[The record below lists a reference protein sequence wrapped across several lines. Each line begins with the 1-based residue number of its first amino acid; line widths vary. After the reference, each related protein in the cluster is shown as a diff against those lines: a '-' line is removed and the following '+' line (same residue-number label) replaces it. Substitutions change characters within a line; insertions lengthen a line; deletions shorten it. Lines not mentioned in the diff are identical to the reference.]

1 MSCTSEGSF
10 TSRAKELLLTSF
22 MPASHPGGL
31 LRSAGAPRE
40 GGIAMS
46 TRITERGAGPAIGLS
61 AVGIAVLLVLIIAA
75 FGSFTQVGVGE
86 VGIVKHF
93 GAINPDHPDVF
104 DPGIH
109 TKVPFRDDV
118 VLFDTR
124 IQKEQVEASAA
135 SKDGVTIH
143 STIAVN
149 FHIDAAKAPLILQ
162 NIGPNYKDRF
172 IDRQIEQ
179 PFKAVTAQY
188 AGLELIQK
196 REEVAIKAR
205 TTLKDKLASNFID
218 VAAFTIPNYEFP
230 KEFNDAIL
238 ATQVANQQNLQA
250 KQLQEKARTEA
261 ETALIVAQGLA
272 NAQKAQ
278 ATTLTPEYLQLQAIT
293 KWNGQ
298 LPQYL
303 TPNTPLPFI
312 GAPPVPTGR

>member
-1 MSCTSEGSF
+1 MTMRGVSA
-10 TSRAKELLLTSF
+10 RASGPALGVGAIGITVLLL
-22 MPASHPGGL
+22 L
-31 LRSAGAPRE
+31 V
-40 GGIAMS
+40 
-46 TRITERGAGPAIGLS
+46 ITIL
-61 AVGIAVLLVLIIAA
+61 
-75 FGSFTQVGVGE
+75 GSYTQVGVGE
-86 VGIVKHF
+86 IGIVKHF
-93 GAINPDHPDVF
+93 GAIGDPTHPDVF
-104 DPGIH
+104 EPGIH
-109 TKVPFRDDV
+109 AKVPFRDEV
-118 VLFDTR
+118 VIFDTR
-124 IQKEQVEASAA
+124 IQKEQVDASAA

-149 FHIDAAKAPLILQ
+149 FHIDASKAPLILQ
-162 NIGPNYKDRF
+162 NIGANYKDRI
-172 IDRQIEQ
+172 IDQQIQ
-179 PFKAVTAQY
+179 QAFKDVTAQY

-205 TTLKDKLASNFID
+205 ITLKDKLAPYFIIVD
-218 VAAFTIPNYEFP
+218 EFTIPNYEFP

-278 ATTLTPEYLQLQAIT
+278 ATTLTPEYLQLQAIN

-303 TPNTPLPFI
+303 TPGAAIPFI
-312 GAPPVPTGR
+312 GTLPATPAAK

>member
-1 MSCTSEGSF
+1 MTNRG
-10 TSRAKELLLTSF
+10 
-22 MPASHPGGL
+22 MQP
-31 LRSAGAPRE
+31 RS
-40 GGIAMS
+40 
-46 TRITERGAGPAIGLS
+46 TGPAIGLGV
-61 AVGIAVLLVLIIAA
+61 VGVAALFVLIIVI

-93 GAINPDHPDVF
+93 GAIDPDHPDIF

-109 TKVPFRDDV
+109 TKIPFRDDV

-124 IQKEQVEASAA
+124 IQKEQVESSAA

-143 STIAVN
+143 STITIN
-149 FHIDAAKAPLILQ
+149 FHIEAAKAPLILQ
-162 NIGPNYKDRF
+162 NIGPNYKERI
-172 IDRQIEQ
+172 IDQQIQ
-179 PFKAVTAQY
+179 QAFKDVTAQY

-196 REEVAIKAR
+196 REEVATKAKSV
-205 TTLKDKLASNFID
+205 LKDKLVPYYIIVD
-218 VAAFTIPNYEFP
+218 EFTIPNYEFP

-278 ATTLTPEYLQLQAIT
+278 ATTLTPEYLQLQAIS

-312 GAPPVPTGR
+312 GTAPTTVR

>member
-1 MSCTSEGSF
+1 MTIKGVPA
-10 TSRAKELLLTSF
+10 RASG
-22 MPASHPGGL
+22 PALGL
-31 LRSAGAPRE
+31 GAL
-40 GGIAMS
+40 GIA
-46 TRITERGAGPAIGLS
+46 
-61 AVGIAVLLVLIIAA
+61 AVLVLIIVIL
-75 FGSFTQVGVGE
+75 GSFTQVGVGE

-93 GAINPDHPDVF
+93 GAIDPDHPDIF

-118 VLFDTR
+118 VIFDTR
-124 IQKEQVEASAA
+124 IQKEQVDASAA

-149 FHIDAAKAPLILQ
+149 FHIEAAKAPLILQ
-162 NIGPNYKDRF
+162 NLGPNYKDRI
-172 IDRQIEQ
+172 IDQQIQ
-179 PFKAVTAQY
+179 QAFKDVTAQY

-205 TTLKDKLASNFID
+205 TMLKDKLAPYFIVVD
-218 VAAFTIPNYEFP
+218 EFTIPNYEFP

-250 KQLQEKARTEA
+250 KQLQEKAKTEA

-278 ATTLTPEYLQLQAIT
+278 ATTLTPEYLQLQAIN

-303 TPNTPLPFI
+303 TPGAAIPFI
-312 GAPPVPTGR
+312 GTTPTTVR

>member
-1 MSCTSEGSF
+1 MSNRTAPARGS
-10 TSRAKELLLTSF
+10 A
-22 MPASHPGGL
+22 AGL
-31 LRSAGAPRE
+31 GVGAL
-40 GGIAMS
+40 GIA
-46 TRITERGAGPAIGLS
+46 
-61 AVGIAVLLVLIIAA
+61 LVLVFLIGV

-93 GAINPDHPDVF
+93 GAIDPNHPDIF

-118 VLFDTR
+118 VIFDTR
-124 IQKEQVEASAA
+124 IQKEQVEAFAA

-143 STIAVN
+143 STIAIN
-149 FHIDAAKAPLILQ
+149 FHIDATKAPLILQ
-162 NIGPNYKDRF
+162 NIGPNYRERIVDQQIQQAFKD
-172 IDRQIEQ
+172 
-179 PFKAVTAQY
+179 VTAQY

-205 TTLKDKLASNFID
+205 TTLKDKLTPYFIVVD
-218 VAAFTIPNYEFP
+218 EFTIPNYEFP

-293 KWNGQ
+293 KWDGK
-298 LPQYL
+298 LPQFL

-312 GAPPVPTGR
+312 GATTAPATPAR

>member
-1 MSCTSEGSF
+1 MSIRVAQG
-10 TSRAKELLLTSF
+10 
-22 MPASHPGGL
+22 
-31 LRSAGAPRE
+31 RSP
-40 GGIAMS
+40 
-46 TRITERGAGPAIGLS
+46 AGPAIGFG
-61 AVGIAVLLVLIIAA
+61 VIGIAALLVLVIAI

-93 GAINPDHPDVF
+93 GAIDTDHPDVF

-118 VLFDTR
+118 VIFDTR
-124 IQKEQVEASAA
+124 IQKEQVDSSAA

-143 STIAVN
+143 STITIN
-149 FHIDAAKAPLILQ
+149 FHIEAAKAPLILQ
-162 NIGPNYKDRF
+162 NIGANYKERI
-172 IDRQIEQ
+172 IDQQIQ
-179 PFKAVTAQY
+179 QAFKDVTAQY

-196 REEVAIKAR
+196 REEVALKAKGV
-205 TTLKDKLASNFID
+205 LKDKLTPYYIVVD
-218 VAAFTIPNYEFP
+218 EFTIPNYEFP

-250 KQLQEKARTEA
+250 KQLQDKARTEA

-278 ATTLTPEYLQLQAIT
+278 ATTLTPEYLQLQAIN

-312 GAPPVPTGR
+312 GTTPTTPAR

>member
-1 MSCTSEGSF
+1 MS
-10 TSRAKELLLTSF
+10 SRNYTG
-22 MPASHPGGL
+22 P
-31 LRSAGAPRE
+31 SAPN
-40 GGIAMS
+40 
-46 TRITERGAGPAIGLS
+46 IGFGV
-61 AVGIAVLLVLIIAA
+61 VGIAAVLVFVIAIL
-75 FGSFTQVGVGE
+75 GSFTQVGVGE

-93 GAINPDHPDVF
+93 GAIDPEHPDVF

-118 VLFDTR
+118 VIFDTR
-124 IQKEQVEASAA
+124 IQKEQVQASAA
-135 SKDGVTIH
+135 SKDGVTIT

-149 FHIDAAKAPLILQ
+149 FHIDPSKAPLILQ
-162 NIGPNYKDRF
+162 TLGPNYKDRI
-172 IDRQIEQ
+172 IDQQIQ
-179 PFKAVTAQY
+179 QAFKDVTGQY

-196 REEVAIKAR
+196 RQEVANKAKE
-205 TTLKDKLASNFID
+205 TLKEKLLPYFIIVD
-218 VAAFTIPNYEFP
+218 EFTIPNYEFP

-278 ATTLTPEYLQLQAIT
+278 ATTLTPEYLQLQAIN

-303 TPNTPLPFI
+303 TPGAAIPFI
-312 GAPPVPTGR
+312 GTLPQTK

>member
-1 MSCTSEGSF
+1 MTLRGGP
-10 TSRAKELLLTSF
+10 SRE
-22 MPASHPGGL
+22 
-31 LRSAGAPRE
+31 
-40 GGIAMS
+40 
-46 TRITERGAGPAIGLS
+46 AGPVLGIG
-61 AVGIAVLLVLIIAA
+61 AVGIVFALFLIFVA

-93 GAINPDHPDVF
+93 GAIDPTHPDVF

-118 VLFDTR
+118 VIFETR
-124 IQKEQVEASAA
+124 IQKEQVDASAA
-135 SKDGVTIH
+135 SRDGVTIH

-149 FHIDAAKAPLILQ
+149 FHIDASKAPLILQ
-162 NIGPNYKDRF
+162 NIGPNYKDRI
-172 IDRQIEQ
+172 IDQQIQ
-179 PFKAVTAQY
+179 QAFKDVTGQY

-196 REEVAIKAR
+196 REEVASKAKD
-205 TTLKDKLASNFID
+205 TLKDKLTPYYIIVD
-218 VAAFTIPNYEFP
+218 EFTIPNYEFP

-250 KQLQEKARTEA
+250 KQLQDKARTEA
-261 ETALIVAQGLA
+261 DTALIVAQGLA

-278 ATTLTPEYLQLQAIT
+278 ATTLTPEYLQLQAIQ

-303 TPNTPLPFI
+303 TPNAALPFI
-312 GAPPVPTGR
+312 GTVPQGTK

>member
-1 MSCTSEGSF
+1 MTLRGI
-10 TSRAKELLLTSF
+10 
-22 MPASHPGGL
+22 PARPNNANL
-31 LRSAGAPRE
+31 
-40 GGIAMS
+40 
-46 TRITERGAGPAIGLS
+46 GLS
-61 AVGIAVLLVLIIAA
+61 AVGVVAALFLLIVA

-93 GAINPDHPDVF
+93 GAIDPEHPDVF

-118 VLFDTR
+118 VIFDTR
-124 IQKEQVEASAA
+124 IQKEQVDASAA

-149 FHIDAAKAPLILQ
+149 FHIDASKAPFILQ
-162 NIGPNYKDRF
+162 NLGPNYKDRI
-172 IDRQIEQ
+172 IDQQIQ
-179 PFKAVTAQY
+179 QAFKDVTAQY

-196 REEVAIKAR
+196 REEVAVKAK
-205 TTLKDKLASNFID
+205 TTLKDKLSPYYIVVD
-218 VAAFTIPNYEFP
+218 EFTIPNYEFP

-250 KQLQEKARTEA
+250 KQLQEKAKTEA
-261 ETALIVAQGLA
+261 DTALIVAQGLA

-278 ATTLTPEYLQLQAIT
+278 ATTLTPEYLQLQAIN

-303 TPNTPLPFI
+303 TPGAALPFI
-312 GAPPVPTGR
+312 GTVPTPTR

>member
-1 MSCTSEGSF
+1 MTIRG
-10 TSRAKELLLTSF
+10 TQ
-22 MPASHPGGL
+22 
-31 LRSAGAPRE
+31 
-40 GGIAMS
+40 
-46 TRITERGAGPAIGLS
+46 TRYAGPAIGFGV
-61 AVGIAVLLVLIIAA
+61 VGIVALLVLIIAI

-93 GAINPDHPDVF
+93 GAIDTDHPDVF

-118 VLFDTR
+118 VIFDTR
-124 IQKEQVEASAA
+124 IQKEQVDSSAA

-143 STIAVN
+143 STITIN
-149 FHIDAAKAPLILQ
+149 FHIEAAKAPLILQ
-162 NIGPNYKDRF
+162 NIGANYKERI
-172 IDRQIEQ
+172 IDQQIQ
-179 PFKAVTAQY
+179 QAFKDVTAQY

-196 REEVAIKAR
+196 REEVALKAKGV
-205 TTLKDKLASNFID
+205 LKDKLSPYYIVVD
-218 VAAFTIPNYEFP
+218 EFTIPNYEFP

-278 ATTLTPEYLQLQAIT
+278 ATTLTPEYLQLQAIN

-312 GAPPVPTGR
+312 GTTPTTTK

>member
-1 MSCTSEGSF
+1 MTIRG
-10 TSRAKELLLTSF
+10 TQ
-22 MPASHPGGL
+22 
-31 LRSAGAPRE
+31 PRY
-40 GGIAMS
+40 
-46 TRITERGAGPAIGLS
+46 AGPAIGFGV
-61 AVGIAVLLVLIIAA
+61 VGIAALLVLIIAI

-93 GAINPDHPDVF
+93 GAIDTDHPDVF

-118 VLFDTR
+118 VIFDTR
-124 IQKEQVEASAA
+124 IQKEQVDSSAA

-143 STIAVN
+143 STITIN
-149 FHIDAAKAPLILQ
+149 FHIEAAKAPLILQ
-162 NIGPNYKDRF
+162 NIGANYKERI
-172 IDRQIEQ
+172 IDQQIQ
-179 PFKAVTAQY
+179 QAFKDVTAQY

-196 REEVAIKAR
+196 REEVALKAKGV
-205 TTLKDKLASNFID
+205 LKDKLTPYYIVVD
-218 VAAFTIPNYEFP
+218 EFTIPNYEFP

-278 ATTLTPEYLQLQAIT
+278 ATTLTPEYLQLQAIN

-312 GAPPVPTGR
+312 GTTPQTPAR

>member
-1 MSCTSEGSF
+1 MA
-10 TSRAKELLLTSF
+10 SRV
-22 MPASHPGGL
+22 AS
-31 LRSAGAPRE
+31 RS
-40 GGIAMS
+40 
-46 TRITERGAGPAIGLS
+46 TGPAVGLGV
-61 AVGIAVLLVLIIAA
+61 VGIVAILVVIVGT

-93 GAINPDHPDVF
+93 GAIDANHPDVF

-118 VLFDTR
+118 VIFDTR
-124 IQKEQVEASAA
+124 IQKEQVESSAA

-143 STIAVN
+143 STITVN
-149 FHIDAAKAPLILQ
+149 YHIEASKAPLILQ
-162 NIGPNYKDRF
+162 NIGANYRERIIDQQIQQAFKD
-172 IDRQIEQ
+172 
-179 PFKAVTAQY
+179 VTAQY

-196 REEVAIKAR
+196 REEVASRAKIV
-205 TTLKDKLASNFID
+205 LKDKLTPYYIVVD
-218 VAAFTIPNYEFP
+218 EFTIPNYEFP

-250 KQLQEKARTEA
+250 KQLQEKAKTEA
-261 ETALIVAQGLA
+261 ETALIVAQGQA

-278 ATTLTPEYLQLQAIT
+278 ATTLTPEYLQLQAIQ

-303 TPNTPLPFI
+303 TPNTPLPFL
-312 GAPPVPTGR
+312 GTAPVTVR

>member
-1 MSCTSEGSF
+1 M
-10 TSRAKELLLTSF
+10 TSRG
-22 MPASHPGGL
+22 MQP
-31 LRSAGAPRE
+31 RS
-40 GGIAMS
+40 
-46 TRITERGAGPAIGLS
+46 TGPAIGL
-61 AVGIAVLLVLIIAA
+61 AVVGVAGLLVLIIAI

-93 GAINPDHPDVF
+93 GAIDPDHPDIF

-124 IQKEQVEASAA
+124 IQKEQVESSAA

-143 STIAVN
+143 STITIN
-149 FHIDAAKAPLILQ
+149 FHIEAAKAPLILQ
-162 NIGPNYKDRF
+162 NIGPNYKERI
-172 IDRQIEQ
+172 IDQQIQ
-179 PFKAVTAQY
+179 QAFKDVTAQY

-196 REEVAIKAR
+196 REEVATKAK
-205 TTLKDKLASNFID
+205 TVLKDKLVPYYIIVD
-218 VAAFTIPNYEFP
+218 EFTIPNYEFP

-278 ATTLTPEYLQLQAIT
+278 ATTLTPEYLQLQAIS

-312 GAPPVPTGR
+312 GTAPTTVR

>member
-1 MSCTSEGSF
+1 MTTRG
-10 TSRAKELLLTSF
+10 TQGRATVPTL
-22 MPASHPGGL
+22 GVG
-31 LRSAGAPRE
+31 
-40 GGIAMS
+40 
-46 TRITERGAGPAIGLS
+46 
-61 AVGIAVLLVLIIAA
+61 AVGIVGVLVLVIAIL
-75 FGSFTQVGVGE
+75 GSFTQVGVGE

-93 GAINPDHPDVF
+93 GAIDPAHPDIF
-104 DPGIH
+104 EPGIH
-109 TKVPFRDDV
+109 AKVPFRDDV
-118 VLFDTR
+118 IIFDTR
-124 IQKEQVEASAA
+124 IQKDQVDASAA

-149 FHIDAAKAPLILQ
+149 FHIDASKAPLILQ
-162 NIGPNYKDRF
+162 NIGPNYKDRI
-172 IDRQIEQ
+172 IDQQIQ
-179 PFKAVTAQY
+179 QAFKDVTAQY

-205 TTLKDKLASNFID
+205 TTLKDKLAPYFIVVD
-218 VAAFTIPNYEFP
+218 EFTIPNYEFP

-278 ATTLTPEYLQLQAIT
+278 ATTLTPEYLQLQAIN

-312 GAPPVPTGR
+312 GTTPITVR

>member
-1 MSCTSEGSF
+1 MTIRGVPA
-10 TSRAKELLLTSF
+10 RAS
-22 MPASHPGGL
+22 
-31 LRSAGAPRE
+31 
-40 GGIAMS
+40 
-46 TRITERGAGPAIGLS
+46 GPAIGAS
-61 AVGIAVLLVLIIAA
+61 VVGIAALLVLIIAVL
-75 FGSFTQVGVGE
+75 GSFTQVGVGE
-86 VGIVKHF
+86 VGIVKHW
-93 GAINPDHPDVF
+93 GAIDPDHPDVF

-109 TKVPFRDDV
+109 AKVPFRDDV
-118 VLFDTR
+118 VIFDTR
-124 IQKEQVEASAA
+124 IQKEQVDASAA

-149 FHIDAAKAPLILQ
+149 FHIDAAHAPLILQ
-162 NIGPNYKDRF
+162 TLGPNYKDRI
-172 IDRQIEQ
+172 IDQQIQ
-179 PFKAVTAQY
+179 QAFKDVTAQY

-205 TTLKDKLASNFID
+205 TTLKDKLTPYYIIVD
-218 VAAFTIPNYEFP
+218 EFTIPNYEFP

-278 ATTLTPEYLQLQAIT
+278 ATTLTPEYLQLQAIN

-303 TPNTPLPFI
+303 TPGAAIPFI
-312 GAPPVPTGR
+312 GTLPATK

>member
-1 MSCTSEGSF
+1 MAGRVATRE
-10 TSRAKELLLTSF
+10 SRRTL
-22 MPASHPGGL
+22 
-31 LRSAGAPRE
+31 
-40 GGIAMS
+40 GI
-46 TRITERGAGPAIGLS
+46 G
-61 AVGIAVLLVLIIAA
+61 AVGIVFLVAVFAI

-93 GAINPDHPDVF
+93 GAIDTNHPDVF

-109 TKVPFRDDV
+109 AKVPFRDDV
-118 VLFDTR
+118 VIFDTR

-149 FHIDAAKAPLILQ
+149 FHIEAAKAPLILQ
-162 NIGPNYKDRF
+162 NIGPNYKDR
-172 IDRQIEQ
+172 IVDQQIQ
-179 PFKAVTAQY
+179 QAFKDVTAQY

-196 REEVAIKAR
+196 REEVAVKAR
-205 TTLKDKLASNFID
+205 VTLKDKLSPYYIVVD
-218 VAAFTIPNYEFP
+218 EFTIPNYEFP

-250 KQLQEKARTEA
+250 KQLQEKAKTEA
-261 ETALIVAQGLA
+261 ETALIVAQGQA

-278 ATTLTPEYLQLQAIT
+278 ATTLTPEYLQLQAIQ

-303 TPNTPLPFI
+303 TPNTPLPFL
-312 GAPPVPTGR
+312 GTAPIPGK

>member
-1 MSCTSEGSF
+1 
-10 TSRAKELLLTSF
+10 
-22 MPASHPGGL
+22 
-31 LRSAGAPRE
+31 
-40 GGIAMS
+40 
-46 TRITERGAGPAIGLS
+46 
-61 AVGIAVLLVLIIAA
+61 
-75 FGSFTQVGVGE
+75 
-86 VGIVKHF
+86 
-93 GAINPDHPDVF
+93 
-104 DPGIH
+104 
-109 TKVPFRDDV
+109 
-118 VLFDTR
+118 
-124 IQKEQVEASAA
+124 
-135 SKDGVTIH
+135 VTIH

-149 FHIDAAKAPLILQ
+149 FHIDASKAPLILQ
-162 NIGPNYKDRF
+162 NIGPNYKDRI
-172 IDRQIEQ
+172 IDQQIQ
-179 PFKAVTAQY
+179 QAFKDVTAQY

-205 TTLKDKLASNFID
+205 TTLKDKLQPYYIVVD
-218 VAAFTIPNYEFP
+218 EFTIPNYEFP

-278 ATTLTPEYLQLQAIT
+278 ATTLTPEYLQLQAIN

-312 GAPPVPTGR
+312 GTTPTTR

>member
-1 MSCTSEGSF
+1 MSI
-10 TSRAKELLLTSF
+10 RAV
-22 MPASHPGGL
+22 PA
-31 LRSAGAPRE
+31 RNNAP
-40 GGIAMS
+40 AL
-46 TRITERGAGPAIGLS
+46 GLS
-61 AVGIAVLLVLIIAA
+61 AIGIVAVLVLIIVIL
-75 FGSFTQVGVGE
+75 GSFTQVGVGE

-93 GAINPDHPDVF
+93 GAIDPDHPDVF

-118 VLFDTR
+118 VIFDTR
-124 IQKEQVEASAA
+124 IQKEQVDASAA

-149 FHIDAAKAPLILQ
+149 FHIDASKAPFILQ
-162 NIGPNYKDRF
+162 NLGPNYKDRI
-172 IDRQIEQ
+172 IDQQIQ
-179 PFKAVTAQY
+179 QAFKDVTAQY

-196 REEVAIKAR
+196 REEVAVKAK
-205 TTLKDKLASNFID
+205 TTLKDKLSPYFIIVD
-218 VAAFTIPNYEFP
+218 EFTIPNYEFP

-250 KQLQEKARTEA
+250 KQLQEKAKTEA

-278 ATTLTPEYLQLQAIT
+278 ATTLTPEYLQLQAIN

-303 TPNTPLPFI
+303 TPGAAIPFI
-312 GAPPVPTGR
+312 GSTTTAVK

>member
-1 MSCTSEGSF
+1 MTLRGGP
-10 TSRAKELLLTSF
+10 SRA
-22 MPASHPGGL
+22 
-31 LRSAGAPRE
+31 
-40 GGIAMS
+40 
-46 TRITERGAGPAIGLS
+46 AGPALGIG
-61 AVGIAVLLVLIIAA
+61 AVGVVFALFVIFAA

-86 VGIVKHF
+86 VGIVKHW
-93 GAINPDHPDVF
+93 GAIDPQHPDVF

-109 TKVPFRDDV
+109 AKVPFRDDV
-118 VLFDTR
+118 VIFETR
-124 IQKEQVEASAA
+124 IQKEQVDASAA

-149 FHIDAAKAPLILQ
+149 FHIDASKAPLILQ
-162 NIGPNYKDRF
+162 NIGPNYKDRI
-172 IDRQIEQ
+172 IDQQIQ
-179 PFKAVTAQY
+179 QAFKDVTGQY

-196 REEVAIKAR
+196 REEVANKAKE
-205 TTLKDKLASNFID
+205 TLRDKLAPYFVIVD
-218 VAAFTIPNYEFP
+218 EFTIPNYEFP
-230 KEFNDAIL
+230 KEFDAAIL

-278 ATTLTPEYLQLQAIT
+278 ATTLTPEYLQLQAIQ

-303 TPNTPLPFI
+303 TPNAALPFI
-312 GAPPVPTGR
+312 GTVPQPAR

>member
-1 MSCTSEGSF
+1 MTIRGGPA
-10 TSRAKELLLTSF
+10 RAS
-22 MPASHPGGL
+22 
-31 LRSAGAPRE
+31 
-40 GGIAMS
+40 
-46 TRITERGAGPAIGLS
+46 GPAIGAS
-61 AVGIAVLLVLIIAA
+61 AVGIAAFLVLIIAVL
-75 FGSFTQVGVGE
+75 GSFTQVGVGE

-93 GAINPDHPDVF
+93 GAIDPDHPDVF

-109 TKVPFRDDV
+109 AKVPFRDDV
-118 VLFDTR
+118 VIFDTR
-124 IQKEQVEASAA
+124 IQKEQVDASAA

-162 NIGPNYKDRF
+162 TLGPNYKDRI
-172 IDRQIEQ
+172 IDQQIQ
-179 PFKAVTAQY
+179 QAFKDVTAQY

-205 TTLKDKLASNFID
+205 TTLKDKLSPYYIIVD
-218 VAAFTIPNYEFP
+218 EFTIPNYEFP

-278 ATTLTPEYLQLQAIT
+278 ATTLTPEYLQLQAIN

-303 TPNTPLPFI
+303 TPGAAIPFI
-312 GAPPVPTGR
+312 GTLPTPR

>member
-1 MSCTSEGSF
+1 MT
-10 TSRAKELLLTSF
+10 
-22 MPASHPGGL
+22 
-31 LRSAGAPRE
+31 
-40 GGIAMS
+40 
-46 TRITERGAGPAIGLS
+46 TRVTARPAGPGIGLS
-61 AVGIAVLLVLIIAA
+61 AVGIAVVLVFLIGV

-93 GAINPDHPDVF
+93 GAIDPAHPDVF
-104 DPGIH
+104 EPGIH

-118 VLFDTR
+118 VIFDTR
-124 IQKEQVEASAA
+124 IQKEQVDASAA

-143 STIAVN
+143 STIAIN
-149 FHIDAAKAPLILQ
+149 FHIDPSKAPLILQ
-162 NIGPNYKDRF
+162 NIGPNYRERIVDQQIQQAFKD
-172 IDRQIEQ
+172 
-179 PFKAVTAQY
+179 VTAQY

-205 TTLKDKLASNFID
+205 TTLKDKLTPYYIVVD
-218 VAAFTIPNYEFP
+218 EFTIPNYEFP

-293 KWNGQ
+293 KWDGK

-303 TPNTPLPFI
+303 APSAPLPFI
-312 GAPPVPTGR
+312 GTTPTTPAR

>member
-1 MSCTSEGSF
+1 MTIRGV
-10 TSRAKELLLTSF
+10 
-22 MPASHPGGL
+22 PQ
-31 LRSAGAPRE
+31 RS
-40 GGIAMS
+40 
-46 TRITERGAGPAIGLS
+46 AGPAIGVGVL
-61 AVGIAVLLVLIIAA
+61 GIAALLVLVIAI

-86 VGIVKHF
+86 IGIVKHF
-93 GAINPDHPDVF
+93 GAIDPDHPDVF
-104 DPGIH
+104 EPGIH
-109 TKVPFRDDV
+109 AKVPFRDDV

-124 IQKEQVEASAA
+124 IQKEQVDSSAA

-143 STIAVN
+143 STITIN
-149 FHIDAAKAPLILQ
+149 FHIEASKAPLILQ
-162 NIGPNYKDRF
+162 NIGPNYKERIVDQ
-172 IDRQIEQ
+172 QIQ
-179 PFKAVTAQY
+179 QAFKDVTAQY

-196 REEVAIKAR
+196 REEVATKAKAV
-205 TTLKDKLASNFID
+205 LKDKLAPYYIVVD
-218 VAAFTIPNYEFP
+218 EFTIPNYEFP

-278 ATTLTPEYLQLQAIT
+278 ATTLTPEYLQLQAIS

-312 GAPPVPTGR
+312 GTAPTTGR

>member
-1 MSCTSEGSF
+1 MTIRGVPA
-10 TSRAKELLLTSF
+10 RA
-22 MPASHPGGL
+22 
-31 LRSAGAPRE
+31 
-40 GGIAMS
+40 
-46 TRITERGAGPAIGLS
+46 AGPALGAS
-61 AVGIAVLLVLIIAA
+61 AIGIAVFLLLIITVL
-75 FGSFTQVGVGE
+75 GSFTQVGVGE

-93 GAINPDHPDVF
+93 GAIDPDHPDIF

-118 VLFDTR
+118 VIFDTR
-124 IQKEQVEASAA
+124 IQKEQVDASAA

-149 FHIDAAKAPLILQ
+149 FHIDASKAPLILQ
-162 NIGPNYKDRF
+162 NLGANYKDRI
-172 IDRQIEQ
+172 IDQQIQ
-179 PFKAVTAQY
+179 QAFKDVTAQY

-205 TTLKDKLASNFID
+205 TTLKDKLAPYYIIVD
-218 VAAFTIPNYEFP
+218 EFTIPNYEFP

-278 ATTLTPEYLQLQAIT
+278 ATTLTPEYLQLQAIN

-303 TPNTPLPFI
+303 TPGAAIPFI
-312 GAPPVPTGR
+312 GTLPATK

>member
-1 MSCTSEGSF
+1 MTTRG
-10 TSRAKELLLTSF
+10 TPGRAAV
-22 MPASHPGGL
+22 PALGL
-31 LRSAGAPRE
+31 GAA
-40 GGIAMS
+40 GIA
-46 TRITERGAGPAIGLS
+46 
-61 AVGIAVLLVLIIAA
+61 AVLLLIIVI

-93 GAINPDHPDVF
+93 GAIDAGHPDIF
-104 DPGIH
+104 EPGIH
-109 TKVPFRDDV
+109 AKVPFRDDV
-118 VLFDTR
+118 VIFDTR
-124 IQKEQVEASAA
+124 IQKEQVDASAA

-149 FHIDAAKAPLILQ
+149 FHIDASKAPLILQ
-162 NIGPNYKDRF
+162 NIGPNYKERI
-172 IDRQIEQ
+172 IDQQIQ
-179 PFKAVTAQY
+179 QAFKDVTAQY

-205 TTLKDKLASNFID
+205 TTLKDKLAPYFIVVD
-218 VAAFTIPNYEFP
+218 EFTIPNYEFP

-278 ATTLTPEYLQLQAIT
+278 ATTLTPEYLQLQAIN

-312 GAPPVPTGR
+312 GTTPTTGK

>member
-1 MSCTSEGSF
+1 MTLRGI
-10 TSRAKELLLTSF
+10 
-22 MPASHPGGL
+22 PARPNTTNL
-31 LRSAGAPRE
+31 
-40 GGIAMS
+40 
-46 TRITERGAGPAIGLS
+46 GLS
-61 AVGIAVLLVLIIAA
+61 AVGVVAALFLLIVA

-93 GAINPDHPDVF
+93 GAIDPEHPDVF

-118 VLFDTR
+118 VIFDTR
-124 IQKEQVEASAA
+124 IQKEQVDASAA

-149 FHIDAAKAPLILQ
+149 FHIDASKAPFILQ
-162 NIGPNYKDRF
+162 NLGPNYKDRI
-172 IDRQIEQ
+172 IDQQIQ
-179 PFKAVTAQY
+179 QAFKDVTAQY

-196 REEVAIKAR
+196 REEVAVKAK
-205 TTLKDKLASNFID
+205 TTLKDKLSPYFIIVD
-218 VAAFTIPNYEFP
+218 EFTIPNYEFP

-250 KQLQEKARTEA
+250 KQLQEKAKTEA
-261 ETALIVAQGLA
+261 DTALIVAQGLA

-278 ATTLTPEYLQLQAIT
+278 ATTLTPEYLQLQAIN

-303 TPNTPLPFI
+303 TPGAAVPFI
-312 GAPPVPTGR
+312 GTVPTPTR

>member
-1 MSCTSEGSF
+1 MTIRG
-10 TSRAKELLLTSF
+10 T
-22 MPASHPGGL
+22 PP
-31 LRSAGAPRE
+31 RSA
-40 GGIAMS
+40 S
-46 TRITERGAGPAIGLS
+46 PAIGFGV
-61 AVGIAVLLVLIIAA
+61 VGIAALLVLILAI

-93 GAINPDHPDVF
+93 GAIDTEHPDVF

-118 VLFDTR
+118 IIFDTR
-124 IQKEQVEASAA
+124 IQKEQVDSSAA

-143 STIAVN
+143 STITIN
-149 FHIDAAKAPLILQ
+149 FHIEAAKAPLILQ
-162 NIGPNYKDRF
+162 NIGANYKERI
-172 IDRQIEQ
+172 IDQQIQ
-179 PFKAVTAQY
+179 QAFKDVTAQY

-196 REEVAIKAR
+196 REEVALKAKGV
-205 TTLKDKLASNFID
+205 LKDKLTPYYIVVD
-218 VAAFTIPNYEFP
+218 EFTIPNYEFP

-278 ATTLTPEYLQLQAIT
+278 ATTLTPEYLQLQAIN

-312 GAPPVPTGR
+312 GTTPTAPTR

>member
-1 MSCTSEGSF
+1 MS
-10 TSRAKELLLTSF
+10 SRNY
-22 MPASHPGGL
+22 
-31 LRSAGAPRE
+31 
-40 GGIAMS
+40 
-46 TRITERGAGPAIGLS
+46 AGPSAPNIGFGV
-61 AVGIAVLLVLIIAA
+61 VGIAAVLVFVIAIL
-75 FGSFTQVGVGE
+75 GSFTQVGVGE

-93 GAINPDHPDVF
+93 GAIDPEHPDVF

-118 VLFDTR
+118 VIFDTR
-124 IQKEQVEASAA
+124 IQKEQVQASAA
-135 SKDGVTIH
+135 SKDGVTIT

-149 FHIDAAKAPLILQ
+149 FHIDPSKAPLILQ
-162 NIGPNYKDRF
+162 TLGPNYKDRI
-172 IDRQIEQ
+172 IDQQIQ
-179 PFKAVTAQY
+179 QAFKDVTGQY

-196 REEVAIKAR
+196 RQEVANKAKE
-205 TTLKDKLASNFID
+205 TLKEKLLPYFIIVD
-218 VAAFTIPNYEFP
+218 EFTIPNYEFP

-278 ATTLTPEYLQLQAIT
+278 ATTLTPEYLQLQAIN

-303 TPNTPLPFI
+303 TPGAAIPFI
-312 GAPPVPTGR
+312 GTLPQTK

>member
-1 MSCTSEGSF
+1 MTIRG
-10 TSRAKELLLTSF
+10 TQ
-22 MPASHPGGL
+22 P
-31 LRSAGAPRE
+31 RSA
-40 GGIAMS
+40 
-46 TRITERGAGPAIGLS
+46 TGPAIGLGV
-61 AVGIAVLLVLIIAA
+61 VGIAALLVLIIAI

-93 GAINPDHPDVF
+93 GAIDPDHPDIF
-104 DPGIH
+104 EPGIH

-124 IQKEQVEASAA
+124 IQKEQVESSAA

-143 STIAVN
+143 STITIN
-149 FHIDAAKAPLILQ
+149 FHIEAAKAPLILQ
-162 NIGPNYKDRF
+162 NIGANYKERI
-172 IDRQIEQ
+172 IDQQIQ
-179 PFKAVTAQY
+179 QAFKDVTAQY

-196 REEVAIKAR
+196 REEVALKAKGV
-205 TTLKDKLASNFID
+205 LKDKLAPYFIVVD
-218 VAAFTIPNYEFP
+218 EFTIPNYEFP

-278 ATTLTPEYLQLQAIT
+278 ATTLTPEYLQLQAIS

-303 TPNTPLPFI
+303 TPNAPLPFI
-312 GAPPVPTGR
+312 GTAPTTSR

>member
-1 MSCTSEGSF
+1 VTIRGV
-10 TSRAKELLLTSF
+10 
-22 MPASHPGGL
+22 PARPTGPALG
-31 LRSAGAPRE
+31 AGA
-40 GGIAMS
+40 
-46 TRITERGAGPAIGLS
+46 IGV
-61 AVGIAVLLVLIIAA
+61 AVILVLIITVL
-75 FGSFTQVGVGE
+75 GSFTQVGVGE

-93 GAINPDHPDVF
+93 GAIDPEHPDVF

-118 VLFDTR
+118 VIFDTR
-124 IQKEQVEASAA
+124 IQKEQVDASAA

-149 FHIDAAKAPLILQ
+149 FHIDASKAPFILQ
-162 NIGPNYKDRF
+162 NLGANYKDRI
-172 IDRQIEQ
+172 IDQQIQ
-179 PFKAVTAQY
+179 QAFKDVTAQY

-196 REEVAIKAR
+196 REEVAIKAK
-205 TTLKDKLASNFID
+205 TTLKDKLSPYFIIVD
-218 VAAFTIPNYEFP
+218 EFTIPNYEFP

-278 ATTLTPEYLQLQAIT
+278 ATTLTPEYLQLQAIN

-303 TPNTPLPFI
+303 TPGAAIPFI
-312 GAPPVPTGR
+312 GTLPATK

>member
-1 MSCTSEGSF
+1 MTIRG
-10 TSRAKELLLTSF
+10 TQQ
-22 MPASHPGGL
+22 
-31 LRSAGAPRE
+31 RS
-40 GGIAMS
+40 S
-46 TRITERGAGPAIGLS
+46 GPAIGLGV
-61 AVGIAVLLVLIIAA
+61 VGIAALLVLIIAI

-93 GAINPDHPDVF
+93 GAIDTDHPDVF

-118 VLFDTR
+118 VIFDTR
-124 IQKEQVEASAA
+124 IQKEQVDSSAA

-143 STIAVN
+143 STITIN
-149 FHIDAAKAPLILQ
+149 FHIEAAKAPLILQ
-162 NIGPNYKDRF
+162 NIGANYKERI
-172 IDRQIEQ
+172 IDQQIQ
-179 PFKAVTAQY
+179 QAFKDVTAQY

-196 REEVAIKAR
+196 REEVALKAKGV
-205 TTLKDKLASNFID
+205 LKDKLTPYYIVVD
-218 VAAFTIPNYEFP
+218 EFTIPNYEFP

-278 ATTLTPEYLQLQAIT
+278 ATTLTPEYLQLQAIN

-312 GAPPVPTGR
+312 GTTPTTPAK

>member
-1 MSCTSEGSF
+1 VTIRGVPA
-10 TSRAKELLLTSF
+10 RAS
-22 MPASHPGGL
+22 
-31 LRSAGAPRE
+31 
-40 GGIAMS
+40 
-46 TRITERGAGPAIGLS
+46 GPAIGAS
-61 AVGIAVLLVLIIAA
+61 AVGIAALLVLIIAVL
-75 FGSFTQVGVGE
+75 GSFTQVGVGE

-93 GAINPDHPDVF
+93 GAIDPDHPDVF

-118 VLFDTR
+118 VIFDTR
-124 IQKEQVEASAA
+124 IQKEQVQASAA
-135 SKDGVTIH
+135 SKDGVTIT

-149 FHIDAAKAPLILQ
+149 FHIDASKAPLILQ
-162 NIGPNYKDRF
+162 NLGPNYKDRI
-172 IDRQIEQ
+172 IDQQIQ
-179 PFKAVTAQY
+179 QAFKDVTAQY

-196 REEVAIKAR
+196 REEVANKAKE
-205 TTLKDKLASNFID
+205 TLKAKLIPYFIIVD
-218 VAAFTIPNYEFP
+218 EFTIPNYEFP

-278 ATTLTPEYLQLQAIT
+278 ATTLTPEYLQLQAIN

-303 TPNTPLPFI
+303 TPGAAIPFI
-312 GAPPVPTGR
+312 GTLPATK

>member
-1 MSCTSEGSF
+1 MTLRGI
-10 TSRAKELLLTSF
+10 
-22 MPASHPGGL
+22 PARPNNANL
-31 LRSAGAPRE
+31 
-40 GGIAMS
+40 
-46 TRITERGAGPAIGLS
+46 GLS
-61 AVGIAVLLVLIIAA
+61 AVGVVAALFLIIVA

-93 GAINPDHPDVF
+93 GAIDPEHPDVF

-109 TKVPFRDDV
+109 TKIPFRDDV
-118 VLFDTR
+118 VIFDTR
-124 IQKEQVEASAA
+124 IQKEQVDASAA

-149 FHIDAAKAPLILQ
+149 FHIDATKAPFILQ
-162 NIGPNYKDRF
+162 NLGPNYKDRI
-172 IDRQIEQ
+172 IDQQIQ
-179 PFKAVTAQY
+179 QAFKDVTAQY

-196 REEVAIKAR
+196 REEVAVKAK
-205 TTLKDKLASNFID
+205 TTLKDKLSPYYIVVD
-218 VAAFTIPNYEFP
+218 EFTIPNYEFP

-250 KQLQEKARTEA
+250 KQLQEKAKTEA
-261 ETALIVAQGLA
+261 DTALIVAQGLA

-278 ATTLTPEYLQLQAIT
+278 ATTLTPEYLQLQAIN

-303 TPNTPLPFI
+303 TPGAAVPFI
-312 GAPPVPTGR
+312 GTVPTPTR

>member
-1 MSCTSEGSF
+1 VTIRGV
-10 TSRAKELLLTSF
+10 
-22 MPASHPGGL
+22 PARP
-31 LRSAGAPRE
+31 
-40 GGIAMS
+40 
-46 TRITERGAGPAIGLS
+46 AGPAIGAS
-61 AVGIAVLLVLIIAA
+61 AIGIAVILVLIITVL
-75 FGSFTQVGVGE
+75 GSFTQVGVGE

-93 GAINPDHPDVF
+93 GAIDPDHPDVF

-118 VLFDTR
+118 VIFDTR
-124 IQKEQVEASAA
+124 IQKDQVDASAA

-149 FHIDAAKAPLILQ
+149 FHIDASKAPYILQ
-162 NIGPNYKDRF
+162 NLGANYKDRI
-172 IDRQIEQ
+172 IDQQIQ
-179 PFKAVTAQY
+179 QAFKDVTAQY

-196 REEVAIKAR
+196 REEVAIKAK
-205 TTLKDKLASNFID
+205 TTLKDKLSPYFIIVD
-218 VAAFTIPNYEFP
+218 EFTIPNYEFP

-278 ATTLTPEYLQLQAIT
+278 ATTLTPEYLQLQAIN

-303 TPNTPLPFI
+303 TPGAAIPFI
-312 GAPPVPTGR
+312 GTLPAR

>member
-1 MSCTSEGSF
+1 VTIRGV
-10 TSRAKELLLTSF
+10 
-22 MPASHPGGL
+22 PARPS
-31 LRSAGAPRE
+31 
-40 GGIAMS
+40 
-46 TRITERGAGPAIGLS
+46 GPAIGAS
-61 AVGIAVLLVLIIAA
+61 AVGIAALLVLIIAVL
-75 FGSFTQVGVGE
+75 GSFTQVGVGE

-93 GAINPDHPDVF
+93 GAIDPDHPDVF

-118 VLFDTR
+118 VIFDTR
-124 IQKEQVEASAA
+124 IQKEQVDASAA

-162 NIGPNYKDRF
+162 TLGPNYKDRI
-172 IDRQIEQ
+172 IDQQIQ
-179 PFKAVTAQY
+179 QAFKDVTAQY

-205 TTLKDKLASNFID
+205 TTLKDKLTPYYIIVD
-218 VAAFTIPNYEFP
+218 EFTIPNYEFP

-278 ATTLTPEYLQLQAIT
+278 ATTLTPEYLQLQAIN

-303 TPNTPLPFI
+303 TPGAAIPFI
-312 GAPPVPTGR
+312 GTLPATK

>member
-1 MSCTSEGSF
+1 MTIRG
-10 TSRAKELLLTSF
+10 TQ
-22 MPASHPGGL
+22 
-31 LRSAGAPRE
+31 PRT
-40 GGIAMS
+40 G
-46 TRITERGAGPAIGLS
+46 GPAIGLGV
-61 AVGIAVLLVLIIAA
+61 VGIAALLVLIIAI

-93 GAINPDHPDVF
+93 GAIDTDHPDVF

-118 VLFDTR
+118 VIFDTR
-124 IQKEQVEASAA
+124 IQKEQVESSAA

-143 STIAVN
+143 STITIN
-149 FHIDAAKAPLILQ
+149 FHIEAAKAPLILQ
-162 NIGPNYKDRF
+162 NIGANYKERI
-172 IDRQIEQ
+172 IDQQIQ
-179 PFKAVTAQY
+179 QAFKDVTAQY

-196 REEVAIKAR
+196 REEVALKAKGV
-205 TTLKDKLASNFID
+205 LKDKLTPYYIVVD
-218 VAAFTIPNYEFP
+218 EFTIPNYEFP

-278 ATTLTPEYLQLQAIT
+278 ATTLTPEYLQLQAIN

-312 GAPPVPTGR
+312 GTTPTTPAR